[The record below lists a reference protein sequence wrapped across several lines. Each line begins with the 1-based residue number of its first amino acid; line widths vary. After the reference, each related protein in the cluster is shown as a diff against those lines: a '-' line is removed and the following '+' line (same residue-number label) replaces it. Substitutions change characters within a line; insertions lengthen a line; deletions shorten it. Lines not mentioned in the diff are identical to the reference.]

1 MTLQERITE
10 AENALHELSLGKR
23 VVKITRNGKSLEFG
37 QTDSVSLRRYIT
49 ELKNQLGGSRR
60 RPMGVSL

>member
-10 AENALHELSLGKR
+10 AENALHELTLGKR
-23 VVKITRNGKSLEFG
+23 VVKITRNGKALEFG

>member
-1 MTLQERITE
+1 MTLQERINE
-10 AENALHELSLGKR
+10 AESALHELSLGKR
-23 VVKITRNGKSLEFG
+23 VVKITRDGRSLELG
-37 QTDSVSLRRYIT
+37 QTNATDLRRYIT

>member
-1 MTLQERITE
+1 MTLQQRIEE

-23 VVKITRNGKSLEFG
+23 VVKISRNGKSLEFN
-37 QTDSVSLRRYIT
+37 QANVSDLRRYIT
-49 ELKNQLGGSRR
+49 EMKNQLGGTRR